1 MVHTTLKFF
10 DFLYEITKIKN
21 SWRNFL
27 MFFIQME
34 QHPASWNQKSFTV
47 HISIYK
53 QDFTF
58 HWSCIDVSSFYIN
71 LILSFQLILLTLCD
85 KQEWIWKISGKSLK
99 GWHRT
104 NCILK
109 VEFISCFICYYFLPF
124 WRLSFHLAYSLL
136 HCANAFKF
144 N

>member
-1 MVHTTLKFF
+1 MLVSILNLLLYNSKILWLPLWNNKNKEFLKEFSDVFHSDGTTSCIL
-10 DFLYEITKIKN
+10 ESEVIH
-21 SWRNFL
+21 S
-27 MFFIQME
+27 
-34 QHPASWNQKSFTV
+34 V
-47 HISIYK
+47 HISICK

-58 HWSCIDVSSFYIN
+58 HWNGIDVCSFYIN

-109 VEFISCFICYYFLPF
+109 VEFTFYSICFNLCSPL
-124 WRLSFHLAYSLL
+124 LSIDE
-136 HCANAFKF
+136 KT
-144 N
+144 